1 MLTLLRQRNY
11 GLLWWGQL
19 VSMLGNWA
27 RFAALP
33 FFIYQ
38 LTGSVL
44 ASGVM
49 FMVQVVPPV
58 ILGAVAGVFVD
69 RWDRRWTMIVADLLR
84 AVVLLPLL
92 SVRSVE
98 SLWVVYLVGFVQSAV
113 GQFYGPANN
122 ALLPH
127 LVSDGRLVTANAL
140 DSLGEN
146 IARVLGPA
154 VGAWMLGWLGL
165 GSVVLLNAGSYVFAS
180 LMLGLMRLPDS
191 AARAP
196 RESQAVLSARDAMRA
211 VWSDLVA
218 GLQLMAG
225 RPPLARAFVVNGVAL
240 LADSMLTVLMVPF
253 FTDIVG
259 LDAVAYGW
267 VLTARGAG
275 GIAGGLVV
283 GQFGPRFR
291 TSHLWA
297 GGLLAAGVLLL
308 LLIHWP
314 LLWAIM
320 VGLIVI
326 GPFLMAWLIGSQ
338 TWLQSHAPDA
348 YRGRVFG
355 AYGAVTAGME
365 LLGMGAASA
374 MGDGV
379 GIVPTLDVSGLL
391 YIVAGMLALVLL
403 SEAAL
408 AAATRRATGSM
419 GPHQPKGEF

>member
-1 MLTLLRQRNY
+1 MLALLRQRNY

-33 FFIYQ
+33 FFVYQ

-44 ASGVM
+44 ASGAM
-49 FMVQVVPPV
+49 FMVQAVPPV
-58 ILGAVAGVFVD
+58 LLGAMAGVFVD
-69 RWDRRWTMIVADLLR
+69 RWDRRGTLIGADLLR
-84 AVVLLPLL
+84 ALILLLL
-92 SVRSVE
+92 LFVRSPE
-98 SLWVVYLVGFVQSAV
+98 TIWMVYLVGFAQSAV
-113 GQFYGPANN
+113 SQFYGPANN

-127 LVSDGRLVTANAL
+127 LVREDRLVTANAL

-165 GSVVLLNAGSYVFAS
+165 GSVVLLNAGSYLVAS
-180 LMLGLMRLPDS
+180 LLLGLMRVPPEAL
-191 AARAP
+191 RAP
-196 RESQAVLSARDAMRA
+196 RQEGAGPSAGASFRA
-211 VWSDLVA
+211 VWADLAA
-218 GLQLMAG
+218 GLRLMAA
-225 RPPLARAFVVNGVAL
+225 RPPLARAFLVNGVAL

-259 LDAVAYGW
+259 LDAVGYGW

-275 GIAGGLVV
+275 GILGGLLV
-283 GQFGPRFR
+283 GQIGHRFQ

-297 GGLLAAGVLLL
+297 AGALAAGGLL
-308 LLIHWP
+308 LILVHWP
-314 LLWAIM
+314 LLWAVL

-326 GPFLMAWLIGSQ
+326 GPFLMAWLIASQ

-355 AYGAVTAGME
+355 AYGAVTAVMA
-365 LLGMGAASA
+365 LVGMGAASA

-391 YIVAGMLALVLL
+391 YIVAGIMALALL

-408 AAATRRATGSM
+408 AAATAKRAATSVA
-419 GPHQPKGEF
+419 PPAGE